1 MDALE
6 AVEALARRARAE
18 TPPQTNVR
26 MATVLSAHRPEQ
38 RLVPLAW
45 SAGLSAGAACVV
57 MAPWRCTRINPPRP
71 IRSCRSFRRRRCNCH
86 ERTYSTNFQCRADS
100 AMPLLP
106 GGEDDRGW
114 R

>member
-45 SAGLSAGAACVV
+45 SAGLSAVAACVV
-57 MAPWRCTRINPPRP
+57 MALALHANKSTKTDP
-71 IRSCRSFRRRRCNCH
+71 I
-86 ERTYSTNFQCRADS
+86 
-100 AMPLLP
+100 MPLFQAAEVQLP
-106 GGEDDRGW
+106 
-114 R
+114 